1 MSMSTRKL
9 AISIALLVVSATA
22 SAETVD
28 PGLMKKLHSAS
39 IIIKQHTN
47 DYAVIESIYK
57 QVRPRAN
64 VTKTT
69 LSVAEIDRIVRSY
82 VSKKYA
88 PALVTNYM
96 QLYSQLKAAKADFA
110 ACDAPQPFNLTRDVL
125 AALCVKAQGSAV
137 RVEYRT
143 NGYDRGWLTTAVYT
157 FAAEGNVLKLN
168 EIELLIKE
176 GVKAHVEG
184 L

>member
-1 MSMSTRKL
+1 MSTRKL

-28 PGLMKKLHSAS
+28 PGLIKKLHSAS
-39 IIIKQHTN
+39 ISIKQHTN

-82 VSKKYA
+82 VSEKYA

-110 ACDAPQPFNLTRDVL
+110 ACDALLPFNLTKDVL
-125 AALCVKAQGSAV
+125 AALCVKAQGSTV
-137 RVEYRT
+137 RIEYRT
-143 NGYDRGWLTTAVYT
+143 NSYDRGWSTAAVYV

-168 EIELLIKE
+168 EIDLLLK
-176 GVKAHVEG
+176 GGAKAYVEG